1 MTRRIILAV
10 FEDEADLVKAA
21 DAAKAG
27 GWQIMDI
34 FSPYPL
40 HQTAHLLNLGRS
52 RLAKAAF
59 VFGALGAAFALWFQ
73 FWVSAWDWPINV
85 GGRPWNSLPAF
96 VPVTFEM
103 MVLCAGLGV
112 VLSWLVVSRLYPGK
126 TPQLASHSVTDHCFV
141 LQVQSGP
148 EADANA
154 IRQLFAECHASDV
167 EESEVE

>member
-52 RLAKAAF
+52 RLA
-59 VFGALGAAFALWFQ
+59 
-73 FWVSAWDWPINV
+73 
-85 GGRPWNSLPAF
+85 
-96 VPVTFEM
+96 
-103 MVLCAGLGV
+103 
-112 VLSWLVVSRLYPGK
+112 
-126 TPQLASHSVTDHCFV
+126 
-141 LQVQSGP
+141 
-148 EADANA
+148 
-154 IRQLFAECHASDV
+154 
-167 EESEVE
+167 